1 MNIISPPRIWSSF
14 VRTCGVVLAVA
25 AAVCSA
31 QTPANVSADRITF
44 YTEPNFKGEALMVE
58 AGAAVEN
65 LDTMRRAN
73 QQPWTFAISS
83 VKVEGAARAVV
94 HTGPRFSGERLEI
107 SASIPDLYATPRGPS
122 ATWDRCIASLS
133 VVGPTRVVTA
143 PAQPLPPVRY
153 ETAPPPPQTVYVVP
167 TPVTPPPRPRFDPRA
182 VDMLIHRAYRD
193 VLNRAPDPEGLRLYR
208 HRLINEGWSERDV
221 IQHLQRSREARAVSA
236 DEAIRRAYE
245 EVLGREPDARGLAH
259 YRSKWR
265 EGWTQ
270 GQIRDD
276 LRRSNEGRN
285 NAIHDAIVRAYRD
298 LLGREPD
305 PEGYATYVKLM
316 QRGYTE
322 RDIRRAIM
330 DGDEYK
336 QRKGAA
342 PGRGR

>member
-1 MNIISPPRIWSSF
+1 MKTSSPPRILYSF
-14 VRTCGVVLAVA
+14 IHTCGVVLAVA
-25 AAVCSA
+25 VAVGHA
-31 QTPANVSADRITF
+31 QAPASVSADRVTF

-65 LDTMRRAN
+65 LDTMRRSN
-73 QQPWTFAISS
+73 QQPWTYAISS

-94 HTGPRFSGERLEI
+94 YTGGRFSGERLEI
-107 SASIPDLYATPRGPS
+107 AASIPDLYATPRTGG
-122 ATWDRCIASLS
+122 TWDRSIASLS
-133 VVGPTRVVTA
+133 VVGPTRVVTTPA
-143 PAQPLPPVRY
+143 PTLPPVRY
-153 ETAPPPPQTVYVVP
+153 ETAPPQTVYVVP
-167 TPVTPPPRPRFDPRA
+167 TPVSPPPRVAPRPRLDPHA
-182 VDMLIHRAYRD
+182 ADMLIHRAYRD
-193 VLNRAPDPEGLRLYR
+193 VLSRAPDPEGLRLYR

-330 DGDEYK
+330 DGNEYK
-336 QRKGAA
+336 QRKAA
-342 PGRGR
+342 GRR